1 MTKQEKIAF
10 RILASLYPDRRP
22 SEIRKIIDDALSKE
36 ERSDDIELWA
46 VLTKEKAENETE
58 KKEVVKERIIEHHYH
73 DYWWGNRPY
82 YNTCET
88 TITCNSLNDL
98 LNGTRDDAYETATYC
113 GGEATS
119 ITMGN
124 L

>member
-1 MTKQEKIAF
+1 MTKQEKLAF

-73 DYWWGNRPY
+73 DYWWNNRPY

-88 TITCNSLNDL
+88 TITCNSLNDI
-98 LNGTRDDAYETATYC
+98 LNGTRDDTYATATQC

-119 ITMGN
+119 VTMGN
-124 L
+124 C